1 MDDTVSNKNDF
12 RLLSNSSEFENRQ
25 LLFWGFDRKN
35 IKKTSLYRDFL
46 ANNKNLSF
54 IVGDTTLQVKNELLT
69 QTHKDVLEALL
80 MFNTSFSSEKISVSN
95 SSIMSFLDKNSKNV
109 SWLFDIL
116 EELFNV
122 TIRLFKKNVSSD
134 GTLADGFRILDTLAY
149 DTKTGAVIFSFH
161 SSFLTIYQNAKL
173 FSYSKFTPFIANLDH
188 NISKQVVRY
197 LLTFDNLQI
206 DIKKLLSVKL
216 GLLNVVTPRSLDR
229 YIKRIKEEDLSMFG
243 IWVDGNNICIDRD
256 KEVKFFDGV
265 PIGDLEGLDKVK
277 IKQSSLPFFDL
288 G

>member
-1 MDDTVSNKNDF
+1 MGDIVSNKDDF

-35 IKKTSLYRDFL
+35 IKKTSLYREFL

-54 IVGDTTLQVKNELLT
+54 VVGDTTLQVKNELLT

-80 MFNTSFSSEKISVSN
+80 MFNSSFSSEKISVSN
-95 SSIMSFLDKNSKNV
+95 SSVMSFLDKNSKNV

-116 EELFNV
+116 EELYNV
-122 TIRLFKKNVSSD
+122 NIRLFKENSSCD
-134 GTLADGFRILDTLAY
+134 GTLADGFRILDTLTY
-149 DTKTGAVIFSFH
+149 DTKTGAIIFSFH
-161 SSFLTIYQNAKL
+161 SSFLAIYKNAKL

-188 NISKQVVRY
+188 DISKQVVRY

-206 DIKKLLSVKL
+206 DIKKLLTVKL
-216 GLLNVVTPRSLDR
+216 GLLNVVSARSLNN
-229 YIKRIKEEDLSMFG
+229 YVARIKEEDLSMYG

-256 KEVKFFDGV
+256 KEVMFFDGV
-265 PIGDLEGLDKVK
+265 PVGDLEGLDKVK
-277 IKQSSLPFFDL
+277 IKQSALPFFDL
-288 G
+288 T